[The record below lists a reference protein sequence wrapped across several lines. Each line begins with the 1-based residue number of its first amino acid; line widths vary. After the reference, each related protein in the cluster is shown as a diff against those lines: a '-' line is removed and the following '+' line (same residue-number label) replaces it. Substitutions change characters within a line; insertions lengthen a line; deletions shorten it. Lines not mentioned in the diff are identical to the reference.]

1 MMLKKKKTINSNKE
15 NDKEGHLSS
24 SFFNKFFFFLCKP
37 LKDVHGSSRSWPHRW
52 AWQRAHRVHR
62 HAFCQPL
69 CFCIPTRRL
78 PVTSFPHSTQSVAC
92 QLTPFVY
99 LFIRSLKSRNILP
112 RQFSL
117 QVLFFAPLSW
127 FTWFLSTNIKYILRS
142 HLLWQIN
149 DGYR

>member
-15 NDKEGHLSS
+15 GHLSS
-24 SFFNKFFFFLCKP
+24 SFFNNFFFLFKP
-37 LKDVHGSSRSWPHRW
+37 LKDVRGSSRSWPHRW

-92 QLTPFVY
+92 QLIFVY
-99 LFIRSLKSRNILP
+99 LFIRSLKSRNILL
-112 RQFSL
+112 RQFWL

-127 FTWFLSTNIKYILRS
+127 FTWFLSTSISTFWDLIYS
-142 HLLWQIN
+142 
-149 DGYR
+149 DG